1 GKFAASISYAVR
13 FVLSSSTALQAK
25 LMAFEKKK
33 DDKSAAVMLA
43 ALSDPDLAELK
54 MRAVNSLESV
64 VKDTSQVHARMM
76 KLEGSI
82 KALAAEAKSQQ
93 KEHEQPGRTAS
104 RGATAHPSAK
114 RSASRS
120 IGPSIGSKLK

>member
-1 GKFAASISYAVR
+1 
-13 FVLSSSTALQAK
+13 
-25 LMAFEKKK
+25 
-33 DDKSAAVMLA
+33 
-43 ALSDPDLAELK
+43 
-54 MRAVNSLESV
+54 
-64 VKDTSQVHARMM
+64 VHARMM

-120 IGPSIGSKLK
+120 IGPSIGSKLKDLQLEFSKLGNKKADCIAHTRALEIAKKTVEEELDCRDTCTAL